1 MVPAASLKNA
11 GRIEKFDSMKRVA
24 KKDNPA
30 EYEALAREA
39 KERNK
44 LAERH
49 TQFRDE
55 TGNLIS
61 KEEFVALPKYKRDK
75 VKVFIWKSRPNN
87 PQASK
92 AGTGYATGCFNCG
105 EPHEMK

>member
-1 MVPAASLKNA
+1 MIPAASLKNA
-11 GRIEKFDSMKRVA
+11 GRIEKFEKMKRVP

-44 LAERH
+44 QAEQQ

-61 KEEFVALPKYKRDK
+61 REEFVALPKYKRDR
-75 VKVFIWKSRPNN
+75 VRVFIWESRPNN
-87 PQASK
+87 PAASK
-92 AGTGYATGCFNCG
+92 AGTGYLTGCFNCEG
-105 EPHEMK
+105 PHEMK